1 MPRSPSPA
9 HSSHSATKRRRYD
22 PDDPPSHDHSP
33 GRDGYSR
40 RDRHRDR
47 DHERSHR
54 GRRDDDDYHASRRRS
69 HRDYDHDERD
79 RDRDSHRGDRDR
91 DRDYGHSHR
100 DRDRDRDRDYY
111 RSSRSHRDDRDDRVP
126 SRRDRDDEAR
136 YSGSKRSRD
145 YDDGYGPSRTSDRRS
160 RPSARDELDRSPPRR
175 ARTRSPGASSS
186 AARER
191 SPAAGAARTTSA
203 NERDLASASPLPSSN
218 AVTTATNDSS
228 STAAAAEDEKLRIK
242 REKLEAWKKKKAQE
256 AAASATTTATASPAP
271 ASPKPAPAVT
281 HPDSS
286 KPPSGLPAK
295 PATSLAN
302 SLPSKPV
309 SLAAPTKP
317 LPKPASS
324 APLGSSPADAT
335 AAAAA
340 AAAAI
345 SSRLGGGNRGST
357 ASNLAFQKSHALPSS
372 LPAKPS
378 FSFAGAGMA
387 MGMGPM
393 NGKKTT
399 MRMGGEEDDGA
410 RKIGMIKFEDV
421 ESGTAGAADDDDDDD
436 DEDLEGGA
444 SYKGGA
450 EAREKRMRALVEQE
464 SLQTGAT
471 EAEPVKMEIDGA
483 PSAEGAKE
491 EAKDDVAMADEDE
504 EVDELDAFMSQVN
517 KEVKNVEK
525 EDRKKLRASGGQKTN
540 DPTENGEE
548 EDEEDAE
555 NEEEQVGMT
564 AKDILAL
571 AAKKVKRGRELHA
584 PDHSK
589 IDYLPFRKAFYSAPP
604 EVQELS
610 QEQVDLLRL
619 EMDDIKIRGADPPKP
634 ATKWSYFGL
643 PAACIDVIKGLEY
656 VAPTSIQAQA
666 IPAIMSGRDII
677 GVAKTGSGK
686 TMAFILPMFRHI
698 KDQPPLRPMDGPVAM
713 IMTPTRELAT
723 QIYKECKP
731 FLKALG
737 LRASCAYGGMP
748 LKDNIADMK
757 RGSEVIVC
765 TPGRMIELLTTNSGR
780 LINLQRVTY
789 LVLDEA
795 DRMFDM
801 GFEPQVMKIIGQ
813 IRPDRQTVLFSAT
826 FPRQMEAL
834 ARKVL
839 RRPLE
844 ITVGGRSV
852 VADTITQ
859 VVEVRPEDSKFNR
872 MLELLGKLFNE
883 EQDARALVF
892 VERQESADKLFVELK
907 NKNYT
912 CMPLHGGR
920 EQVDRDQ
927 TIVDF
932 KNGSCPIV
940 IATSVAAR
948 GLDVKQ
954 LKLVLQYDVPNHME
968 DYVHRAG
975 RTGRAGNKGT
985 CVTFVTPEQDRYSLD
1000 ILKALQASNAPIPP
1014 ELKAMAEAFAEKV
1027 KAGKEKAAGSGFGGK
1042 GLEKLDD
1049 ERAAA
1054 SRAERA
1060 AYGEAGG
1067 AEKKGEDGEAGEG
1080 EAGGDDTAKNV
1091 ADLEIEIMRGP
1102 APDLAKG
1109 KVQPAAGGVSSN
1121 AAQEADEA
1129 AKAAEKAALAA
1140 GKSAAAAAA
1149 ESVRAKFNA
1158 MLKSRRG
1165 PPPEPDNSTEAA
1177 RRRDPDATDYHA
1189 IVWINDYPQKA
1200 RWKVTNKETMV
1211 HFVES
1216 TGASITN
1223 KGIFYEPG
1231 KEPGPND
1238 LPKLHLLIESNE
1250 EFRVKHAIAEIKQA
1264 LIEGATMAL
1273 EAEQRQPGV
1282 AGGASAGRYSVV

>member
-1 MPRSPSPA
+1 MTA
-9 HSSHSATKRRRYD
+9 N
-22 PDDPPSHDHSP
+22 
-33 GRDGYSR
+33 
-40 RDRHRDR
+40 
-47 DHERSHR
+47 
-54 GRRDDDDYHASRRRS
+54 
-69 HRDYDHDERD
+69 
-79 RDRDSHRGDRDR
+79 
-91 DRDYGHSHR
+91 
-100 DRDRDRDRDYY
+100 
-111 RSSRSHRDDRDDRVP
+111 
-126 SRRDRDDEAR
+126 
-136 YSGSKRSRD
+136 SG
-145 YDDGYGPSRTSDRRS
+145 
-160 RPSARDELDRSPPRR
+160 
-175 ARTRSPGASSS
+175 
-186 AARER
+186 
-191 SPAAGAARTTSA
+191 
-203 NERDLASASPLPSSN
+203 
-218 AVTTATNDSS
+218 
-228 STAAAAEDEKLRIK
+228 AAAAEAEKQRIK
-242 REKLEAWKKKKAQE
+242 REKLEAWKRKKAEE
-256 AAASATTTATASPAP
+256 AAASAGSAATTPKPASPAP
-271 ASPKPAPAVT
+271 EPAPAVASQT
-281 HPDSS
+281 
-286 KPPSGLPAK
+286 PPVSGLPAK
-295 PATSLAN
+295 P
-302 SLPSKPV
+302 
-309 SLAAPTKP
+309 LAAINAGLPAKP
-317 LPKPASS
+317 ISISTSKAALKPASPNLP
-324 APLGSSPADAT
+324 ANPADAT

-345 SSRLGGGNRGST
+345 SSRLSSLGGNAPAR
-357 ASNLAFQKSHALPSS
+357 SNALPAS
-372 LPAKPS
+372 LPAKPA
-378 FSFAGAGMA
+378 FSLGTGALRPSGLK
-387 MGMGPM
+387 
-393 NGKKTT
+393 NSLT
-399 MRMGGEEDDGA
+399 MGGEDDEGKK
-410 RKIGMIKFEDV
+410 KIGMIKFEGEVDM
-421 ESGTAGAADDDDDDD
+421 SLGDGAGDGDDDE
-436 DEDLEGGA
+436 EDLEGGA
-444 SYKGGA
+444 VYKAKGDEGRA
-450 EAREKRMRALVEQE
+450 ARMAALVQEQE
-464 SLQTGAT
+464 DTT
-471 EAEPVKMEIDGA
+471 MENG
-483 PSAEGAKE
+483 
-491 EAKDDVAMADEDE
+491 DE
-504 EVDELDAFMSQVN
+504 EVKDEQSKQKMDVDGAEEEEEEEEEEDELDAFMKGVN
-517 KEVKNVEK
+517 DQVKNVDK
-525 EDRKKLRASGGQKTN
+525 ADRAKGKRVVDVSEH
-540 DPTENGEE
+540 TEPLDDAEE
-548 EDEEDAE
+548 EEQNEEDA
-555 NEEEQVGMT
+555 VGVS
-564 AKDILAL
+564 AQDILAL
-571 AAKKVKRGRELHA
+571 AAKKVKKGRELTA

-589 IDYLPFRKAFYSAPP
+589 INYLPFRKAFYSAPP
-604 EVQELS
+604 EVAELT

-634 ATKWSYFGL
+634 ATKWSYFG
-643 PAACIDVIKGLEY
+643 IDVIKGLEY

-698 KDQPPLRPMDGPVAM
+698 KDQPPLRALEGPVAM

-801 GFEPQVMKIIGQ
+801 GFEPQSCELTTLRDAAKQVMKIIGQ

-859 VVEVRPEDSKFNR
+859 IVEVRPEESKFNR
-872 MLELLGKLFNE
+872 MLELLGKLFNDE
-883 EQDARALVF
+883 ADARALIF

-920 EQVDRDQ
+920 EQIDRDQ

-954 LKLVLQYDVPNHME
+954 LKLVIQYDVPNHME

-975 RTGRAGNKGT
+975 RTGRAGNMGT
-985 CVTFVTPEQDRYSLD
+985 CVTFITPEQDRYAVD
-1000 ILKALQASNAPIPP
+1000 ILKALQASNAPVPP
-1014 ELKAMAEAFAEKV
+1014 EVETMAKGTVSLTLCSFDFEADLACGSAAFADKV
-1027 KAGKEKAAGSGFGGK
+1027 KAGKAQASGSGFGGK
-1042 GLEKLDD
+1042 GLEKLDH
-1049 ERAAA
+1049 ERDAA

-1060 AYGEAGG
+1060 AYGETPG
-1067 AEKKGEDGEAGEG
+1067 EKKEG
-1080 EAGGDDTAKNV
+1080 AAEEPDEGDKTAQNV
-1091 ADLEIEIMRGP
+1091 ADLEVEIMRGP

-1109 KVQPAAGGVSSN
+1109 KKVPTSASAGDKAA
-1121 AAQEADEA
+1121 AEEA
-1129 AKAAEKAALAA
+1129 AKKAEADALAA
-1140 GKSAAAAAA
+1140 GYASPFLPSLEPNRDRSLTSLFSGDRKSSGAAGAA
-1149 ESVRAKFNA
+1149 SVLAKFNA
-1158 MLKSRRG
+1158 MLKAKKSATHQ
-1165 PPPEPDNSTEAA
+1165 EPDHSTESA
-1177 RRRDPDATDYHA
+1177 RRRDPDATDYHVCLFAVFSGKYESTLTLLGTQA

-1200 RWKVTNKETMV
+1200 RWKVTNKDTMV
-1211 HFVES
+1211 HLVES

-1250 EFRVKHAIAEIKQA
+1250 EFRVCLLTPFPSVPGGHSADPRSIVAQVKHAIAEIKQA

-1273 EAEQRQPGV
+1273 EAEQRQPGGIG
-1282 AGGASAGRYSVV
+1282 GGASAGRYSVI

>member
-1 MPRSPSPA
+1 MPRSPSPTHS
-9 HSSHSATKRRRYD
+9 HSSKRRRYTD
-22 PDDPPSHDHSP
+22 VDASP
-33 GRDGYSR
+33 TSSSGR
-40 RDRHRDR
+40 
-47 DHERSHR
+47 
-54 GRRDDDDYHASRRRS
+54 
-69 HRDYDHDERD
+69 RD
-79 RDRDSHRGDRDR
+79 RDRYRERERDR
-91 DRDYGHSHR
+91 EDDYDR
-100 DRDRDRDRDYY
+100 
-111 RSSRSHRDDRDDRVP
+111 RSS
-126 SRRDRDDEAR
+126 SRRDRDRESSRRYEEDRHHRSSRSSRHHDDDER
-136 YSGSKRSRD
+136 GDRDSHYSRRSEYSSSSRRTRD
-145 YDDGYGPSRTSDRRS
+145 YDDDRDYDRRREDGSS
-160 RPSARDELDRSPPRR
+160 RRRDHHREDEDSSRRRDRERR
-175 ARTRSPGASSS
+175 RTRSPSLARSSTRQDSHPPKASTNGHVDSPLRNS
-186 AARER
+186 A
-191 SPAAGAARTTSA
+191 PG
-203 NERDLASASPLPSSN
+203 SASPMPTAPS
-218 AVTTATNDSS
+218 TAPDSG
-228 STAAAAEDEKLRIK
+228 AAAAEEEKKRLK
-242 REKLEAWKKKKAQE
+242 REKLEAWKKKKAEE
-256 AAASATTTATASPAP
+256 AAAS
-271 ASPKPAPAVT
+271 
-281 HPDSS
+281 SS
-286 KPPSGLPAK
+286 KPATPMLNSPSSVSTTPALTPSNASTLAKPPVSSGLPAK
-295 PATSLAN
+295 PITVAPSA

-309 SLAAPTKP
+309 STLPPSSSVSKSTTAKP
-317 LPKPASS
+317 L
-324 APLGSSPADAT
+324 GGSPADAT

-345 SSRLGGGNRGST
+345 ASRLGTTTFSPFNNKN
-357 ASNLAFQKSHALPSS
+357 AAFQKSHALPTVAG
-372 LPAKPS
+372 LPNKPT
-378 FSFAGAGMA
+378 FSFGAGAGA
-387 MGMGPM
+387 AVKNQLARGGM
-393 NGKKTT
+393 K
-399 MRMGGEEDDGA
+399 MGGEDDDAGTK
-410 RKIGMIKFEDV
+410 KIGMIKFDDSAV
-421 ESGTAGAADDDDDDD
+421 AGAGGGDDTAEDDDDE
-436 DEDLEGGA
+436 EDLEGGA

-450 EAREKRMRALVEQE
+450 EAREKRMREIQE
-464 SLQTGAT
+464 SEENREGGGTP
-471 EAEPVKMEIDGA
+471 EVKMEVDEEK
-483 PSAEGAKE
+483 PTEDVEMEDDTPVKE
-491 EAKDDVAMADEDE
+491 ETVAE
-504 EVDELDAFMSQVN
+504 EEEEEDELDAFMSQVN
-517 KEVKNVEK
+517 KQVKNVDK
-525 EDRKKLRASGGQKTN
+525 EDRKKQIGGKRGA
-540 DPTENGEE
+540 DEVIMKNGEE
-548 EDEEDAE
+548 AG
-555 NEEEQVGMT
+555 EEEEEIEEENTGMT

-571 AAKKVKRGRELHA
+571 AAKNVKKGRELKA
-584 PDHSK
+584 PDHKK
-589 IDYLPFRKAFYSAPP
+589 IDYLPFRKAFYTAPP
-604 EVQELS
+604 EVEELTP
-610 QEQVDLLRL
+610 EEVDVLRL

-859 VVEVRPEDSKFNR
+859 VVEVRAEDTKFNR

-883 EQDARALVF
+883 EEDARALVF

-954 LKLVLQYDVPNHME
+954 LKMVIQYDVPNHME

-985 CVTFVTPEQDRYSLD
+985 CITFVTPEQERYSVD
-1000 ILKALQASNAPIPP
+1000 ILKALQASNAEVPA
-1014 ELKAMAEAFAEKV
+1014 ELKTMAEAFAEKV
-1027 KAGKEKAAGSGFGGK
+1027 KAGKEKASGSGFGGK

-1060 AYGEAGG
+1060 AYGEFGAPAGEKKAGEEG
-1067 AEKKGEDGEAGEG
+1067 AEEEE
-1080 EAGGDDTAKNV
+1080 GGDNTAQNV

-1102 APDLAKG
+1102 APDLQKG
-1109 KVQPAAGGVSSN
+1109 KVAPAGGGVTVTTD
-1121 AAQEADEA
+1121 ATKLADEA
-1129 AKAAEKAALAA
+1129 AKKAEQDALAA
-1140 GKSAAAAAA
+1140 GKSAATAAA
-1149 ESVRAKFNA
+1149 EAVRAKFNA
-1158 MLKSRRG
+1158 MLKSRRA
-1165 PPPEPDNSTEAA
+1165 PPAEPDNSTEAA

-1189 IVWINDYPQKA
+1189 VVWINDYPQKA
-1200 RWKVTNKETMV
+1200 RWKVTNKDTMV

-1273 EAEQRQPGV
+1273 EAEQRQPIGGG
-1282 AGGASAGRYSVV
+1282 GGAAAGRYNVV

>member
-1 MPRSPSPA
+1 MPRSPSPTHS
-9 HSSHSATKRRRYD
+9 HSSKRRKYTD
-22 PDDPPSHDHSP
+22 AEASP
-33 GRDGYSR
+33 TSSSGR
-40 RDRHRDR
+40 
-47 DHERSHR
+47 
-54 GRRDDDDYHASRRRS
+54 
-69 HRDYDHDERD
+69 RD
-79 RDRDSHRGDRDR
+79 RDRPRERERDR
-91 DRDYGHSHR
+91 EREDDYDRRSSR
-100 DRDRDRDRDYY
+100 RDRDRDRDYESSSRRRDY
-111 RSSRSHRDDRDDRVP
+111 EYEDRHRSSRSERDSHHHSRRSEYSSSSTSRRTRDHADDRDYDR
-126 SRRDRDDEAR
+126 RRDRDGDSSR
-136 YSGSKRSRD
+136 RRD
-145 YDDGYGPSRTSDRRS
+145 YHRDGDEDSSRRREH
-160 RPSARDELDRSPPRR
+160 R
-175 ARTRSPGASSS
+175 RTRSPSLARSSTRQDSQPPRTSTNGHAAASPP
-186 AARER
+186 RQTG
-191 SPAAGAARTTSA
+191 PG
-203 NERDLASASPLPSSN
+203 SASPLPN
-218 AVTTATNDSS
+218 RIADPAI
-228 STAAAAEDEKLRIK
+228 AAEEEKKRLK
-242 REKLEAWKKKKAQE
+242 REKLEAWKKKKAE
-256 AAASATTTATASPAP
+256 ESAAATSTSTPTVASPLRP
-271 ASPKPAPAVT
+271 SQTTSSSIPTPTSLSPKKLETP
-281 HPDSS
+281 SS
-286 KPPSGLPAK
+286 SSTTIVPGLPAK
-295 PATSLAN
+295 PINSILTGA
-302 SLPSKPV
+302 SLPSKPI
-309 SLAAPTKP
+309 SSIP
-317 LPKPASS
+317 PASKPKVLGAS
-324 APLGSSPADAT
+324 AADAT

-345 SSRLGGGNRGST
+345 ASRLGTTSFSPFNNKN
-357 ASNLAFQKSHALPSS
+357 AAFQKSHALPGGAG
-372 LPAKPS
+372 LPNKPS
-378 FSFAGAGMA
+378 FSFGGASGVVVKNQLARGGM
-387 MGMGPM
+387 
-393 NGKKTT
+393 K
-399 MRMGGEEDDGA
+399 MGGEDEDEAGEK
-410 RKIGMIKFEDV
+410 KIGMIKFED
-421 ESGTAGAADDDDDDD
+421 SLDGANGGGDEEDDDD
-436 DEDLEGGA
+436 DEEDLEGGV

-450 EAREKRMRALVEQE
+450 EAREKRMREIQAAEEKGEQPGE
-464 SLQTGAT
+464 
-471 EAEPVKMEIDGA
+471 VKMEVDAGEEIVGEDVKMDEDV
-483 PSAEGAKE
+483 PETTPETAEAAKVE
-491 EAKDDVAMADEDE
+491 EDE
-504 EVDELDAFMSQVN
+504 EEDELDAFMSQVN
-517 KEVKNVEK
+517 KEVKIVEK
-525 EDRKKLRASGGQKTN
+525 EDKRKLGGGKSRN
-540 DPTENGEE
+540 EEVVMKNGEE
-548 EDEEDAE
+548 AG
-555 NEEEQVGMT
+555 EEEEEVEEENTGMT

-571 AAKKVKRGRELHA
+571 AAKNVKKGRELKA
-584 PDHSK
+584 PDHKK

-604 EVQELS
+604 EVEELTP
-610 QEQVDLLRL
+610 EEVDVLRL

-859 VVEVRPEDSKFNR
+859 FVEVRPEESKFNR

-883 EQDARALVF
+883 EEDARALVF

-954 LKLVLQYDVPNHME
+954 LKMVIQYDVPNHME

-985 CVTFVTPEQDRYSLD
+985 CVTFVTPEQERYSVD
-1000 ILKALQASNAPIPP
+1000 ILKALQASNAEVPA
-1014 ELKAMAEAFAEKV
+1014 ELKTMAEAFAEKV
-1027 KAGKEKAAGSGFGGK
+1027 KAGKEKASGSGFGGK

-1067 AEKKGEDGEAGEG
+1067 PAGEKKAGEEGG
-1080 EAGGDDTAKNV
+1080 EEEEGGDNTAQNV
-1091 ADLEIEIMRGP
+1091 ADLEVEIMRGP
-1102 APDLAKG
+1102 APDLQKG
-1109 KVQPAAGGVSSN
+1109 KVLPTGGGVTNN
-1121 AAQEADEA
+1121 AAKEADEA
-1129 AKAAEKAALAA
+1129 AKKAEQEALAA
-1140 GKSAAAAAA
+1140 GKSAATAAA

-1158 MLKSRRG
+1158 MLKSRRA

-1189 IVWINDYPQKA
+1189 VVWINDYPQKA
-1200 RWKVTNKETMV
+1200 RWKVTNKDTMV

-1273 EAEQRQPGV
+1273 EAEQRQPIGGG
-1282 AGGASAGRYSVV
+1282 GGAAAGRYNVV

>member
-1 MPRSPSPA
+1 MPRSPSPT
-9 HSSHSATKRRRYD
+9 HSQSSSKRRRYAD
-22 PDDPPSHDHSP
+22 AEASP
-33 GRDGYSR
+33 TSSSGR
-40 RDRHRDR
+40 RHRDR
-47 DHERSHR
+47 HY
-54 GRRDDDDYHASRRRS
+54 DDDHDRRS
-69 HRDYDHDERD
+69 SKRD
-79 RDRDSHRGDRDR
+79 RS
-91 DRDYGHSHR
+91 R
-100 DRDRDRDRDYY
+100 DRDRDRDRDYDSSRRREY
-111 RSSRSHRDDRDDRVP
+111 DDRHRSSRSSRGCGDDRDRRAEYSSSSRRTRDYDDDERDRDYR
-126 SRRDRDDEAR
+126 RRDRDRERDGDHA
-136 YSGSKRSRD
+136 SRQREH
-145 YDDGYGPSRTSDRRS
+145 YRDDQDDSSRRRDRR
-160 RPSARDELDRSPPRR
+160 
-175 ARTRSPGASSS
+175 RTRSPSPARSHHSRHNSQPPAKASVNGHAASPVRSAAPTPASSV
-186 AARER
+186 AT
-191 SPAAGAARTTSA
+191 PAAPDA
-203 NERDLASASPLPSSN
+203 
-218 AVTTATNDSS
+218 
-228 STAAAAEDEKLRIK
+228 AAAAEEEKKRLK
-242 REKLEAWKKKKAQE
+242 REKLEAWKRKKAEE
-256 AAASATTTATASPAP
+256 AAAATSANPTRASPGRPTPSTSTA
-271 ASPKPAPAVT
+271 
-281 HPDSS
+281 
-286 KPPSGLPAK
+286 PPSAPPSSSVAPPIGSTLPAR
-295 PATSLAN
+295 PVSVVPTA

-309 SLAAPTKP
+309 SST
-317 LPKPASS
+317 
-324 APLGSSPADAT
+324 PLGSSTSAKPLGASPADAT

-345 SSRLGGGNRGST
+345 ASRLGTTSFSPFNNKN
-357 ASNLAFQKSHALPSS
+357 AAFQKSHALPSTATGAG
-372 LPAKPS
+372 LPNKPT
-378 FSFAGAGMA
+378 FSFGAGAGA
-387 MGMGPM
+387 AARHQLARGGM
-393 NGKKTT
+393 K
-399 MRMGGEEDDGA
+399 MGGEDDDAAAGS
-410 RKIGMIKFEDV
+410 RKIGMIKFEDSSV
-421 ESGTAGAADDDDDDD
+421 VADADGGAGEDDDDE
-436 DEDLEGGA
+436 EDLEGGV

-450 EAREKRMRALVEQE
+450 DAREKRMR
-464 SLQTGAT
+464 
-471 EAEPVKMEIDGA
+471 EIQA
-483 PSAEGAKE
+483 SE
-491 EAKDDVAMADEDE
+491 EAKEGASGVNMDVDAEAPSEDVEMKADTPVKAEVAEPE
-504 EVDELDAFMSQVN
+504 EEEEEDELDAFMNQVN
-517 KEVKNVEK
+517 KEVKIVEK
-525 EDRKKLRASGGQKTN
+525 EDKRKLTGGKKV
-540 DPTENGEE
+540 DEEVVMKNGEE
-548 EDEEDAE
+548 AG
-555 NEEEQVGMT
+555 EEEEEVEEENTGMT

-571 AAKKVKRGRELHA
+571 AAKNVKKGRELKA
-584 PDHSK
+584 PDHKK

-604 EVQELS
+604 EVEELTP
-610 QEQVDLLRL
+610 EQVDVLRL

-852 VADTITQ
+852 VADTIAQ

-954 LKLVLQYDVPNHME
+954 LKLVIQYDVPNHME

-985 CVTFVTPEQDRYSLD
+985 CVTFVTPEQERYSLD
-1000 ILKALQASNAPIPP
+1000 ILKALQASNAEVPV
-1014 ELKAMAEAFAEKV
+1014 ELKTMAEAFAEKV
-1027 KAGKEKAAGSGFGGK
+1027 KAGKEKATGSGFGGK

-1060 AYGEAGG
+1060 AYGETGAPAG
-1067 AEKKGEDGEAGEG
+1067 EKKAGE
-1080 EAGGDDTAKNV
+1080 EGGDAEEGGDNTAQNV
-1091 ADLEIEIMRGP
+1091 ADMEVEIMRGP
-1102 APDLAKG
+1102 APDLQKG
-1109 KVQPAAGGVSSN
+1109 KVLPTGGGVTN
-1121 AAQEADEA
+1121 DAAKLADEA
-1129 AKAAEKAALAA
+1129 AKKAEQEALAA
-1140 GKSAAAAAA
+1140 GKSAATAAA

-1158 MLKSRRG
+1158 MLKSRRA

-1189 IVWINDYPQKA
+1189 VVWINDYPQKA
-1200 RWKVTNKETMV
+1200 RWKVTNKDTMV

-1250 EFRVKHAIAEIKQA
+1250 EFRVKHAIAEIKAA

-1273 EAEQRQPGV
+1273 E
-1282 AGGASAGRYSVV
+1282 

>member
-1 MPRSPSPA
+1 MPRSPSPSSTG
-9 HSSHSATKRRRYD
+9 HSSKRRKYD
-22 PDDPPSHDHSP
+22 DDYD
-33 GRDGYSR
+33 
-40 RDRHRDR
+40 RDRRSSRSHYDDR
-47 DHERSHR
+47 DHNRDRS
-54 GRRDDDDYHASRRRS
+54 SRRS
-69 HRDYDHDERD
+69 HRDEGSSRRSSRRYDDSPRSVDSGRDAQRSPRDRERERD
-79 RDRDSHRGDRDR
+79 RHSDRDR
-91 DRDYGHSHR
+91 RRRDDDYREERSSRRHDDRSPRERDHSPRYERGSSRRERSLDPR
-100 DRDRDRDRDYY
+100 DRDRDRTRE
-111 RSSRSHRDDRDDRVP
+111 
-126 SRRDRDDEAR
+126 RDRRA
-136 YSGSKRSRD
+136 
-145 YDDGYGPSRTSDRRS
+145 
-160 RPSARDELDRSPPRR
+160 LSPVV
-175 ARTRSPGASSS
+175 S
-186 AARER
+186 AA
-191 SPAAGAARTTSA
+191 P
-203 NERDLASASPLPSSN
+203 
-218 AVTTATNDSS
+218 
-228 STAAAAEDEKLRIK
+228 STAAATNGASTPLTNGSGSAAASPAPAGPSAADEEKQRLK
-242 REKLEAWKKKKAQE
+242 REKLEAWKRKKAAE
-256 AAASATTTATASPAP
+256 AAASSSAAATPAAATPAGASPAP
-271 ASPKPAPAVT
+271 ASPAPHAKAASPAPA
-281 HPDSS
+281 
-286 KPPSGLPAK
+286 PSFAPTPVLKKGPAGLPAK
-295 PATSLAN
+295 PVAAIN
-302 SLPSKPV
+302 ASLPPKPLTA
-309 SLAAPTKP
+309 SKP
-317 LPKPASS
+317 LPPSTSKPA
-324 APLGSSPADAT
+324 GTPADAS

-345 SSRLGGGNRGST
+345 ANRLST
-357 ASNLAFQKSHALPSS
+357 LSAPSPSLVAKHALPAS
-372 LPAKPS
+372 LPAKPA
-378 FSFAGAGMA
+378 FSLGTAAAPRAAASGM
-387 MGMGPM
+387 
-393 NGKKTT
+393 K
-399 MRMGGEEDDGA
+399 RSLGGEDDDSG
-410 RKIGMIKFEDV
+410 RRMGMIKFD
-421 ESGTAGAADDDDDDD
+421 AADGDTDMGAPAAAQGGGEDDD
-436 DEDLEGGA
+436 DEDSDLDEEGA
-444 SYKGGA
+444 AYRARANAVRAARMAALTGA
-450 EAREKRMRALVEQE
+450 EEVKPAVE
-464 SLQTGAT
+464 
-471 EAEPVKMEIDGA
+471 
-483 PSAEGAKE
+483 
-491 EAKDDVAMADEDE
+491 EDE
-504 EVDELDAFMSQVN
+504 EMDVDGEGGNAKKEDAAEHDDEEDELEAFMKGVQKQVRTVD
-517 KEVKNVEK
+517 KADAVKLGKAPALIEPVE
-525 EDRKKLRASGGQKTN
+525 
-540 DPTENGEE
+540 PGEE
-548 EDEEDAE
+548 EDVEEEDEFAK
-555 NEEEQVGMT
+555 VGMS
-564 AKDILAL
+564 AQDILAA
-571 AAKKVKRGRELHA
+571 AAKKVKKGRELAA

-604 EVQELS
+604 EVDALTQE
-610 QEQVDLLRL
+610 EVDALRL
-619 EMDDIKIRGADPPKP
+619 ELDDIKIRGAEPPKP

-643 PAACIDVIKGLEY
+643 PAACIDVIKSLEY
-656 VAPTSIQAQA
+656 AAPTSIQAQA

-698 KDQPPLRPMDGPVAM
+698 KDQPPLRPLDGPVAM

-859 VVEVRPEDSKFNR
+859 VVEVRTEETKFNR
-872 MLELLGKLFNE
+872 LLELLGKLFNDE
-883 EQDARALVF
+883 SDARALIF
-892 VERQESADKLFVELK
+892 VERQESADKLFVELQ

-954 LKLVLQYDVPNHME
+954 LKLVVQYDVPNHME

-975 RTGRAGNKGT
+975 RTGRAGNTGT
-985 CVTFVTPEQDRYSLD
+985 CVTFITPEQDRYSIDLV
-1000 ILKALQASNAPIPP
+1000 KALTASKTPVPA
-1014 ELKAMAEAFAEKV
+1014 ELDEMARAFADKV
-1027 KAGKEKAAGSGFGGK
+1027 KAGKAQAAGSGFGGK
-1042 GLEKLDD
+1042 GLERLDND
-1049 ERAAA
+1049 RDAA

-1060 AYGEAGG
+1060 AYGETNKKE
-1067 AEKKGEDGEAGEG
+1067 EKSGEDDAEEAEQ
-1080 EAGGDDTAKNV
+1080 AAKKV
-1091 ADLEIEIMRGP
+1091 ADLEVQIHRGP
-1102 APDLAKG
+1102 APNLEKG
-1109 KVQPAAGGVSSN
+1109 KMIPSSMPAASAVDTK
-1121 AAQEADEA
+1121 AADAA
-1129 AKAAEKAALAA
+1129 AKKAEQEALAA
-1140 GKSAAAAAA
+1140 GKSAGAAGAA
-1149 ESVRAKFNA
+1149 SVLAKFNA
-1158 MLKSRRG
+1158 MLKAKQHVAA
-1165 PPPEPDNSTEAA
+1165 PVQDHSTESA

-1200 RWKVTNKETMV
+1200 RWKVTNKDTMV
-1211 HFVES
+1211 HLVET

-1250 EFRVKHAIAEIKQA
+1250 EFRVQHAIAEIKKA

-1273 EAEQRQPGV
+1273 EAEQRQQ
-1282 AGGASAGRYSVV
+1282 AGGSGGAAMGRYSVV

>member
-9 HSSHSATKRRRYD
+9 ASSHSHSSKRRKYAD
-22 PDDPPSHDHSP
+22 AEASPSSSS
-33 GRDGYSR
+33 GR

-47 DHERSHR
+47 E
-54 GRRDDDDYHASRRRS
+54 DDYDYDRRASRS
-69 HRDYDHDERD
+69 NRDYDRDRERD
-79 RDRDSHRGDRDR
+79 RDRDSHRDRDYDRRRDYDDRDR
-91 DRDYGHSHR
+91 HRSSRSSRAHDERDSRRDRGDDDRYSGSSSRRRREYDDDRERAR
-100 DRDRDRDRDYY
+100 DRDDRHTSSKRDYY
-111 RSSRSHRDDRDDRVP
+111 REDDSH
-126 SRRDRDDEAR
+126 SRR
-136 YSGSKRSRD
+136 
-145 YDDGYGPSRTSDRRS
+145 TDRR
-160 RPSARDELDRSPPRR
+160 
-175 ARTRSPGASSS
+175 RTRSPSPTRTTRHDSVPQSATPTDGHATPRSDS
-186 AARER
+186 AA
-191 SPAAGAARTTSA
+191 S
-203 NERDLASASPLPSSN
+203 LP
-218 AVTTATNDSS
+218 VPTATADP
-228 STAAAAEDEKLRIK
+228 AAAAEEEKKRLK
-242 REKLEAWKKKKAQE
+242 REKLEAWKKKKAEE
-256 AAASATTTATASPAP
+256 AAGSTPKVATPLVGSPLRAGSSASTAAAPAP
-271 ASPKPAPAVT
+271 ASSISHKIEPAAGLPARPAPPISAA
-281 HPDSS
+281 
-286 KPPSGLPAK
+286 LPAK
-295 PATSLAN
+295 PVSSATSLTSA
-302 SLPSKPV
+302 PSKAK
-309 SLAAPTKP
+309 AASALGASPT
-317 LPKPASS
+317 
-324 APLGSSPADAT
+324 DAT

-345 SSRLGGGNRGST
+345 ASRLGTTSFSPFNNKN
-357 ASNLAFQKSHALPSS
+357 AAFQKTHTLP
-372 LPAKPS
+372 
-378 FSFAGAGMA
+378 AGAGLPNKPTFSFGA
-387 MGMGPM
+387 GVKNQLARGGM
-393 NGKKTT
+393 K
-399 MRMGGEEDDGA
+399 MGGEDDDAGSK
-410 RKIGMIKFEDV
+410 KIGMIKFEDEDLTQSTV
-421 ESGTAGAADDDDDDD
+421 GQGDEDEEEDE
-436 DEDLEGGA
+436 EDLEGGA
-444 SYKGGA
+444 SYAGAA
-450 EAREKRMRALVEQE
+450 EAREKRMREIQ
-464 SLQTGAT
+464 QTEGSS
-471 EAEPVKMEIDGA
+471 VKMEVDEAQESGDVKMEDA
-483 PSAEGAKE
+483 PDAQAETTKE
-491 EAKDDVAMADEDE
+491 EPEEDE
-504 EVDELDAFMSQVN
+504 EEDELDAFMSQVN

-525 EDRKKLRASGGQKTN
+525 EDKRKLNGGKKVKEETVMK
-540 DPTENGEE
+540 NGEE
-548 EDEEDAE
+548 EGGEDEEV
-555 NEEEQVGMT
+555 EEEHTGMT

-571 AAKKVKRGRELHA
+571 AAKNVKKGRELKA
-584 PDHSK
+584 PDHK
-589 IDYLPFRKAFYSAPP
+589 NIDYLPFRKAFYSAPP
-604 EVQELS
+604 EVEELTP
-610 QEQVDLLRL
+610 EQVDLLRL

-872 MLELLGKLFNE
+872 MLELLGKLFNDE
-883 EQDARALVF
+883 EDARALIF

-954 LKLVLQYDVPNHME
+954 LKMVIQYDVPNHME

-975 RTGRAGNKGT
+975 RTGRAGNTGT
-985 CVTFVTPEQDRYSLD
+985 CVTFITPEQEKYSYD
-1000 ILKALQASNAPIPP
+1000 IFKALQASNAEVPA

-1027 KAGKEKAAGSGFGGK
+1027 KAGNAKAAGSGFGGK

-1060 AYGEAGG
+1060 AYGESGGPAG
-1067 AEKKGEDGEAGEG
+1067 EKKAGEEDAEAGEEG
-1080 EAGGDDTAKNV
+1080 ETSTAQTV

-1102 APDLAKG
+1102 APDLQKG
-1109 KVQPAAGGVSSN
+1109 KALPTGGGVTNN
-1121 AAQEADEA
+1121 AAKEADEA
-1129 AKAAEKAALAA
+1129 AKKAEQEALAA
-1140 GKSAAAAAA
+1140 GKSAATAAA

-1158 MLKSRRG
+1158 MLKSRRQ
-1165 PPPEPDNSTEAA
+1165 PQAEPDNSTEAA

-1273 EAEQRQPGV
+1273 EAEQRQPLGG
-1282 AGGASAGRYSVV
+1282 GGAAAGRYSVV

>member
-1 MPRSPSPA
+1 MPRSPSPSPSA
-9 HSSHSATKRRRYD
+9 PSSKKRRYD
-22 PDDPPSHDHSP
+22 DQPSPRDSHS
-33 GRDGYSR
+33 SR
-40 RDRHRDR
+40 RY
-47 DHERSHR
+47 
-54 GRRDDDDYHASRRRS
+54 RDDDYDRSYRAERRGSSRDRTRERDYPDDRRRE
-69 HRDYDHDERD
+69 RDPYDRRD
-79 RDRDSHRGDRDR
+79 RDRV
-91 DRDYGHSHR
+91 
-100 DRDRDRDRDYY
+100 RDRDRDRDYERSSRRDRDRDYDDREY
-111 RSSRSHRDDRDDRVP
+111 RSSRSSRHHDSPRHDSHRSPRRDDDRLHRHDYEARDDHRRRDSHP
-126 SRRDRDDEAR
+126 HKDDPPPSSSSRRDP
-136 YSGSKRSRD
+136 RSRTPD
-145 YDDGYGPSRTSDRRS
+145 HHRLSS
-160 RPSARDELDRSPPRR
+160 LPP
-175 ARTRSPGASSS
+175 
-186 AARER
+186 AAE
-191 SPAAGAARTTSA
+191 PAKMMPAFAAGASPLRTTTSLPTTNGHA
-203 NERDLASASPLPSSN
+203 SPTPPAAVPSGSASPMPANS
-218 AVTTATNDSS
+218 
-228 STAAAAEDEKLRIK
+228 AASAAEAEKQRIK
-242 REKLEAWKKKKAQE
+242 REKLEAWKRKKAEE
-256 AAASATTTATASPAP
+256 AAASAGSAAATPKPASPAP
-271 ASPKPAPAVT
+271 EFAPAAAS
-281 HPDSS
+281 HKLPA
-286 KPPSGLPAK
+286 SGLPAK
-295 PATSLAN
+295 PLAAI
-302 SLPSKPV
+302 SAGLPAKPISISTSKP
-309 SLAAPTKP
+309 APKSASP
-317 LPKPASS
+317 ALPAN
-324 APLGSSPADAT
+324 PADAT

-345 SSRLGGGNRGST
+345 SSRLSSLGGNVPAR
-357 ASNLAFQKSHALPSS
+357 SNVLPAS
-372 LPAKPS
+372 LPAKPA
-378 FSFAGAGMA
+378 FSLGTGALRPSGLK
-387 MGMGPM
+387 
-393 NGKKTT
+393 NSLT
-399 MRMGGEEDDGA
+399 MGGEDDEGKK
-410 RKIGMIKFEDV
+410 KIGMIKFEGEVDM
-421 ESGTAGAADDDDDDD
+421 SLGDGAGDGDDDE
-436 DEDLEGGA
+436 EDLEGGA
-444 SYKGGA
+444 VYKAKGDEGRAARMAALVQEQEDTAMENGEEEGEEEQSTAKMDVDGA
-450 EAREKRMRALVEQE
+450 E
-464 SLQTGAT
+464 
-471 EAEPVKMEIDGA
+471 
-483 PSAEGAKE
+483 E
-491 EAKDDVAMADEDE
+491 EE
-504 EVDELDAFMSQVN
+504 EDELDAFMKGVN
-517 KEVKNVEK
+517 DQVKNVDK
-525 EDRKKLRASGGQKTN
+525 ADRAKGKRVVDLSEHAEPL
-540 DPTENGEE
+540 DDADEE
-548 EDEEDAE
+548 EQNEEDA
-555 NEEEQVGMT
+555 VGMS
-564 AKDILAL
+564 AQDILAL
-571 AAKKVKRGRELHA
+571 AAKKVKKGRELTA

-589 IDYLPFRKAFYSAPP
+589 IDYLPFRKAFYTAPP
-604 EVQELS
+604 EVAELT

-698 KDQPPLRPMDGPVAM
+698 KDQPPLRALEGPVAM

-859 VVEVRPEDSKFNR
+859 IVEVRPEESKFNR
-872 MLELLGKLFNE
+872 MLELLGKLFNDE
-883 EQDARALVF
+883 ADARALIF

-920 EQVDRDQ
+920 EQIDRDQ

-954 LKLVLQYDVPNHME
+954 LKLVIQYDVPNHME

-975 RTGRAGNKGT
+975 RTGRAGNTGT
-985 CVTFVTPEQDRYSLD
+985 CVTFITPEQDRYAVD
-1000 ILKALQASNAPIPP
+1000 ILKALQASNAPVPP
-1014 ELKAMAEAFAEKV
+1014 EVETMAKAFADKV
-1027 KAGKEKAAGSGFGGK
+1027 KAGKAQASGSGFGGK
-1042 GLEKLDD
+1042 GLEKLDH
-1049 ERAAA
+1049 ERDAA

-1060 AYGEAGG
+1060 AYGETPG
-1067 AEKKGEDGEAGEG
+1067 EKKEG
-1080 EAGGDDTAKNV
+1080 AAAEEPDEGDKTAQNV
-1091 ADLEIEIMRGP
+1091 ADLEVEIMRGP

-1109 KVQPAAGGVSSN
+1109 KKVPTTASTVDKAA
-1121 AAQEADEA
+1121 AEEA
-1129 AKAAEKAALAA
+1129 AKKAEADALAA
-1140 GKSAAAAAA
+1140 GKSAGAAGAA
-1149 ESVRAKFNA
+1149 SVLAKFNA
-1158 MLKSRRG
+1158 MLKAKKSATHQ
-1165 PPPEPDNSTEAA
+1165 EPDHSTESA

-1200 RWKVTNKETMV
+1200 RWKVTNKDTMV
-1211 HFVES
+1211 HLVES

-1273 EAEQRQPGV
+1273 EAEQRQPGGIG
-1282 AGGASAGRYSVV
+1282 GGASAGRYNVL

>member
-1 MPRSPSPA
+1 MPRSPSPTHS
-9 HSSHSATKRRRYD
+9 HSSKRRKYTDVDASPTSSSGRRHRGEDDYD
-22 PDDPPSHDHSP
+22 RRGS
-33 GRDGYSR
+33 SR
-40 RDRHRDR
+40 RDR
-47 DHERSHR
+47 S
-54 GRRDDDDYHASRRRS
+54 
-69 HRDYDHDERD
+69 
-79 RDRDSHRGDRDR
+79 
-91 DRDYGHSHR
+91 
-100 DRDRDRDRDYY
+100 RDRDRDRDYES
-111 RSSRSHRDDRDDRVP
+111 SSR
-126 SRRDRDDEAR
+126 
-136 YSGSKRSRD
+136 RSRD
-145 YDDGYGPSRTSDRRS
+145 YDDRHHRSSRSSRGYDDDRDRDYSRRSEYSSSSRRHRDYDDDRDYDRRREEGSS
-160 RPSARDELDRSPPRR
+160 RRRDHYRDDEDSSRRRDRERERR
-175 ARTRSPGASSS
+175 RTRSPSAPGSSTRQDSQPPRASTNGH
-186 AARER
+186 A
-191 SPAAGAARTTSA
+191 
-203 NERDLASASPLPSSN
+203 ASPLRE
-218 AVTTATNDSS
+218 AATSAAASPLANSTSTDSA
-228 STAAAAEDEKLRIK
+228 AAAAEEEKKRLKMEKLA
-242 REKLEAWKKKKAQE
+242 AWKKKKAEE
-256 AAASATTTATASPAP
+256 AAAASSSSKTATPNPGSPLRPDNSSAP
-271 ASPKPAPAVT
+271 SPSTSSSLPKPST
-281 HPDSS
+281 T
-286 KPPSGLPAK
+286 SGLPAK
-295 PATSLAN
+295 PVNALPSA

-309 SLAAPTKP
+309 SSIPPSASKTTSAKP
-317 LPKPASS
+317 L
-324 APLGSSPADAT
+324 GGSPADAT

-345 SSRLGGGNRGST
+345 ASRLGTTTYSPFNNKN
-357 ASNLAFQKSHALPSS
+357 AAFQKSHALPTVG
-372 LPAKPS
+372 
-378 FSFAGAGMA
+378 AGAGLPNKPTFSFGAGAGAVVKNQLARGGMK
-387 MGMGPM
+387 MG
-393 NGKKTT
+393 
-399 MRMGGEEDDGA
+399 MGGEEDDAGA
-410 RKIGMIKFEDV
+410 KKIGMIKFDDSAAV
-421 ESGTAGAADDDDDDD
+421 GGAEEAEDDDDE
-436 DEDLEGGA
+436 EDLEGGV

-450 EAREKRMRALVEQE
+450 EAREKRMREIQALEESREGSGDVKMEVDEEKSREEDVEMKEDTPVKKEVEQE
-464 SLQTGAT
+464 
-471 EAEPVKMEIDGA
+471 
-483 PSAEGAKE
+483 
-491 EAKDDVAMADEDE
+491 DE
-504 EVDELDAFMSQVN
+504 EEDELDAFMNQVN

-525 EDRKKLRASGGQKTN
+525 EDKKKLNGGKN
-540 DPTENGEE
+540 SEEVIMKNGEE
-548 EDEEDAE
+548 AG
-555 NEEEQVGMT
+555 EEEEEVEEENTGMT

-571 AAKKVKRGRELHA
+571 AAKNVKKGRELKA
-584 PDHSK
+584 PDHKK

-604 EVQELS
+604 EVEELTP
-610 QEQVDLLRL
+610 EQVDLLRL

-859 VVEVRPEDSKFNR
+859 VVEVRAEDTKFNR

-883 EQDARALVF
+883 EEDARALIF

-954 LKLVLQYDVPNHME
+954 LKMVIQYDVPNHME

-985 CVTFVTPEQDRYSLD
+985 CVTFVTPEQERYSLD
-1000 ILKALQASNAPIPP
+1000 ILKALQASNAEVPP
-1014 ELKAMAEAFAEKV
+1014 ELKTMAEAFAEKV

-1060 AYGEAGG
+1060 AYGETGG
-1067 AEKKGEDGEAGEG
+1067 PAAEKKSGEE
-1080 EAGGDDTAKNV
+1080 GGDEEEGGDNTAQNV
-1091 ADLEIEIMRGP
+1091 ADLEVEIMRGP
-1102 APDLAKG
+1102 APDLQKG
-1109 KVQPAAGGVSSN
+1109 KVAPTDGGFTNDAAKL
-1121 AAQEADEA
+1121 ADEA
-1129 AKAAEKAALAA
+1129 AKKAEQEALAA
-1140 GKSAAAAAA
+1140 GKSAATAAA
-1149 ESVRAKFNA
+1149 EAVRAKFNA
-1158 MLKSRRG
+1158 MLKSRRA
-1165 PPPEPDNSTEAA
+1165 PPPQPDNSTETA

-1200 RWKVTNKETMV
+1200 RWKVTNKDTMV

-1273 EAEQRQPGV
+1273 EAEQRQPLGGG
-1282 AGGASAGRYSVV
+1282 GGAAAGRYNVV